1 VVDGVTCDDAA
12 SVAKKTKPDNQSLD
26 IAVLQRLKLAVVL
39 ALLRT
44 VAVCE
49 KNHDSLDTNDDFTPL
64 RQRSTLPLSSNCCNQ
79 RFHSQPG
86 QQPAFG
92 LVTSNSETNASCGLV
107 LRNALCVSPD
117 SRQAGN

>member
-1 VVDGVTCDDAA
+1 MRSRSGGLISVVDGVTCDDAA
-12 SVAKKTKPDNQSLD
+12 SVAKKTKPDNQSLG

-64 RQRSTLPLSSNCCNQ
+64 RQRSTFLLSSNCCNQ
-79 RFHSQPG
+79 AKPTRVRHGPEQCHSSQ
-86 QQPAFG
+86 
-92 LVTSNSETNASCGLV
+92 E
-107 LRNALCVSPD
+107 
-117 SRQAGN
+117 